1 MKGQKANSQVDYL
14 HLSSVAAVE
23 FDWVSI
29 GNGTVG
35 KTGSKKTES
44 FLLSGSVHEN
54 YRRNKIIVE
63 IK

>member
-1 MKGQKANSQVDYL
+1 MQGQVANSVDLL

-29 GNGTVG
+29 GNGTAE
-35 KTGSKKTES
+35 KTESKKTES

-54 YRRNKIIVE
+54 CRPKQNIMTII
-63 IK
+63 